1 MKNSLNEEEEEEE
14 LEIFEVPP
22 QSLPAKPNLKGDW
35 LNFFLLIL
43 LYTIQGLPLG
53 LAIALPIIFQSKKI
67 VTYKEQAFFSLVAWP
82 YSVKIIWAPIVDSL
96 YVQWIGRRKSWL
108 VFVQFS
114 MGMVL
119 LYTAMNID
127 EWLPESG
134 MPNLKALV
142 ITFCVISFLAA
153 TQDIVVDGWALT
165 MLKKNNVGHS
175 STCNGTGVA
184 LGVLIGTICPVLLTS
199 EDFCNKYL
207 RTTLSTGG
215 LITIKGFLFFWSII
229 IMLITTFIGIFKREK
244 DETLED
250 GHVKINVFKS
260 YKLLWKILKL
270 PNIRVLAIALLTMK
284 IGFSATDF
292 VSKLKLIDAGISKD
306 DIMII
311 TISMYIVKFI
321 VPLVVSKYTSG
332 TKPMSAYLN
341 LMPIRLLW
349 SIAYVI
355 LIYYTPILIQHNG
368 VVNVPTYYYL
378 ILVFISII
386 HEILAYTMYLFTL
399 GFFSRISDSRFGG
412 TYMTMLSTIASFGWV
427 VSHTLALRM
436 IDVLT
441 FSKCSNDD
449 ENNCS
454 TIDLKNMCKIKGG
467 DCNII
472 VNGYYIEV
480 ALCMIIGFVW
490 YFWYKKTIKNLQ
502 TMSLSNW
509 QVNLNRLDGEKKE
522 EL

>member
-1 MKNSLNEEEEEEE
+1 MEKSPNEEEEK
-14 LEIFEVPP
+14 LEIFEVPS
-22 QSLPAKPNLKGDW
+22 QSLPEKSNLKGDW

-67 VTYKEQAFFSLVAWP
+67 VSYKEQAFFSLVAWP
-82 YSVKIIWAPIVDSL
+82 YSVKILWAPIVDSL

-108 VFVQFS
+108 MFVQYL
-114 MGMVL
+114 MGVVL
-119 LYTAMNID
+119 LYTAINID
-127 EWLPESG
+127 EWLPDSEI
-134 MPNLKALV
+134 PNLKALV
-142 ITFCVISFLAA
+142 STFCVISFLAA

-165 MLKKNNVGHS
+165 MLKKNNVGHA

-207 RTTLSTGG
+207 RITLSTGG
-215 LITIKGFLFFWSII
+215 IITIKGFLYFWSFI
-229 IMLITTFIGIFKREK
+229 IMLITTFIGIFKREM
-244 DETLED
+244 DNRLEE
-250 GHVKINVFKS
+250 GHVQINVFKS
-260 YKLLWKILKL
+260 YKLLWRIFKL
-270 PNIRVLAIALLTMK
+270 PNIRVLAVALLTMK
-284 IGFSATDF
+284 IGFSATDS
-292 VSKLKLIDAGISKD
+292 VSKLKLIDAGVSKD

-321 VPLVVSKYTSG
+321 VPIVVSKYTSG

-349 SIAYVI
+349 SIAYVV
-355 LIYYTPILIQHNG
+355 LIYYTPILIKNNG

-454 TIDLKNMCKIKGG
+454 TTDLRNMCKIKGG

-480 ALCMIIGFVW
+480 ALCMAIGFVW
-490 YFWYKKTIKNLQ
+490 YFLYKKTIQNLQ
-502 TMSLSNW
+502 TKSLSNW
-509 QVNLNRLDGEKKE
+509 QLNLNRLEREKNE
-522 EL
+522 ES